1 MSTKKIQQSERRSA
15 DISRRLRGARVL
27 YFCDEPF
34 NGTPKE
40 DWERV
45 AFQFSEGGVEFKNVE
60 VTTKP
65 PFRQQKN
72 YDVMVF
78 DWGGMSIGNSL
89 LEHFCRYLLEEAEE
103 RPSKDFVMASSF
115 TTEAMKDAVSELGK
129 VPPNVFLTIDDYC
142 KVRGRN
148 GV

>member
-1 MSTKKIQQSERRSA
+1 MCS
-15 DISRRLRGARVL
+15 SRLPLKVL

-34 NGTPKE
+34 DGTPKE
-40 DWERV
+40 DWDRV
-45 AFQFSEGGVEFKNVE
+45 AFQFEENGVVFDKVE

-103 RPSKDFVMASSF
+103 RPSKDFVMASMF
-115 TTEAMKDAVSELGK
+115 TKDAMRDVLSEIGK
-129 VPPNVFLTIDDYC
+129 TPPNIFLEIEEYC
-142 KVRGRN
+142 KRRKAN
-148 GV
+148 G